1 MGFVS
6 RHARTGGE
14 EKKGGG
20 KKFRSIRLYSLNSLN
35 SLTYHMHS
43 RKIEE
48 HKTSV
53 CFIIRAVCYSITDY
67 YLLRTKSS
75 RAENQ
80 QNFPSHSSK
89 SSHEQREY
97 LT

>member
-14 EKKGGG
+14 EEKKGGAG
-20 KKFRSIRLYSLNSLN
+20 RSFDRSDCTHSLNSTLVIKFC
-35 SLTYHMHS
+35 L

-53 CFIIRAVCYSITDY
+53 CHGAVCCSITDC
-67 YLLRTKSS
+67 
-75 RAENQ
+75 
-80 QNFPSHSSK
+80 
-89 SSHEQREY
+89 
-97 LT
+97 

>member
-6 RHARTGGE
+6 RHARAGGE
-14 EKKGGG
+14 EKKGGAG
-20 KKFRSIRLYSLNSLN
+20 RSFDRSDCTH

-53 CFIIRAVCYSITDY
+53 CHRAVCCYTTNY
-67 YLLRTKSS
+67 YLLKPSPPELREPIAKLPIPSQQTLT
-75 RAENQ
+75 RAI
-80 QNFPSHSSK
+80 S
-89 SSHEQREY
+89 
-97 LT
+97 T